1 MKFVKWSSR
10 QREDKQGY
18 SKKIFLNEKEL
29 NAPWNLVQQVKVPAW
44 QKAEI
49 HYHKIQTEVFY
60 FSDDIGYRIV
70 NGETIYPKAWDVL
83 VIQPN
88 DKHTAVNE
96 TNKDYIYICF
106 KINYAT
112 NDFYLD

>member
-1 MKFVKWSSR
+1 MKFIPWDTKEW
-10 QREDKQGY
+10 QDNPWY
-18 SKKIFLNEKEL
+18 SKKIYLNEKEL
-29 NAPWNLVQQVKVPAW
+29 NSPWNLVQQLKVPAW
-44 QKAEI
+44 QRAEI

-60 FSDDIGYRIV
+60 FFDDTGYWIV
-70 NGETIYPKAWDVL
+70 NGEEIHPKAWDVL

-96 TNKDYIYICF
+96 TDRDYIYICF
-106 KINYAT
+106 KINYAL